1 MTIGAYDRDPSTEN
15 PDFVALVECKRRL
28 CDQLKLPWDRIE
40 LSMGMSS
47 DYEQAV
53 RFNCSNVRVN
63 RTILSS
69 RSRWEVQISAL
80 VVQFLGVG
88 QQNLNYPP
96 NHVLQLNSA

>member
-15 PDFVALVECKRRL
+15 PDFVALVECKRKL

-53 RFNCSNVRVN
+53 RFN
-63 RTILSS
+63 
-69 RSRWEVQISAL
+69 
-80 VVQFLGVG
+80 
-88 QQNLNYPP
+88 
-96 NHVLQLNSA
+96 